1 MVLAYYELEGDLRI
15 FSPTTEAV
23 DLMDSVTQPE
33 LMGGI
38 GTWSRPQIRHQRNEQ
53 AQPVPE
59 HSLNG
64 GKKEQHILKMASLQ
78 LSNRTT
84 PMMHLNL
91 HAHHSPMQ
99 ILLHLELDAVIPKL
113 FYHIQKIDPLS
124 KNLMEDF
131 HKLPSIRHPVV
142 NCFLLSGYR

>member
-1 MVLAYYELEGDLRI
+1 MFVCVRYLYFIQTKLISYCY
-15 FSPTTEAV
+15 
-23 DLMDSVTQPE
+23 
-33 LMGGI
+33 
-38 GTWSRPQIRHQRNEQ
+38 HQRNEQ
-53 AQPVPE
+53 VPPVPE

-113 FYHIQKIDPLS
+113 FYHIQKIDPA
-124 KNLMEDF
+124 K
-131 HKLPSIRHPVV
+131 
-142 NCFLLSGYR
+142 